1 MKITNIREEMVV
13 GKIEYLNDYFNT
25 PENVQILSVTH
36 DGSIWMF
43 LFKIKPD
50 IIYQVYIILS
60 L

>member
-1 MKITNIREEMVV
+1 MVV

>member
-1 MKITNIREEMVV
+1 MVV
-13 GKIEYLNDYFNT
+13 EKIKFLNDYFNT
-25 PENVQILSVTH
+25 PVNVQILSVSP

-50 IIYQVYIILS
+50 IIYKVNIIFS